1 MSSALGVDK
10 KRGPVARAFGEMGQA
25 GLFVF
30 FLCILFKQFN
40 MFVYFYYGL
49 INLQT

>member
-1 MSSALGVDK
+1 MPSALGVDK

-30 FLCILFKQFN
+30 FFLFYSSN
-40 MFVYFYYGL
+40 L
-49 INLQT
+49 ICLSLSIMV